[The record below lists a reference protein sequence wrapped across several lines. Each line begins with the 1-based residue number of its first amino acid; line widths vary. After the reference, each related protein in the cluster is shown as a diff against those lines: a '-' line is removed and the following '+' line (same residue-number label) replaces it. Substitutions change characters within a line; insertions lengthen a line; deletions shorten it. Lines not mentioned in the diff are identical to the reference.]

1 MSSSIRNRLIVIA
14 VLVVASIIALIPRDR
29 TERVSVNG
37 VMQDVTVRR
46 VPLKLG
52 LDLRGGMHLEL
63 GLDESQKVSSDP
75 SRDINLALTVLRKR
89 MDEFGVS
96 EPLVQQQGD
105 DRIVVELAGLTEP
118 GRAKDIVTRNAFLE
132 FRLTDKT
139 SSLEAA
145 LPAMDRALAQLGVKS
160 TGPTAGPAS
169 GVAAILGTDTAAKV
183 NDSTATDST
192 AADSSAGRVTGR
204 ILQDLIQPSPGAG
217 GGATPGEYMVS
228 EAAYLR
234 VDSLINLPE
243 VRRAWPRGYDLR
255 WSRVPEAVGA
265 EQVRYLYVLET
276 EPMITGQ
283 NLTAASAQI
292 DPINNSPIVVF
303 ELDRA
308 GARRFGTETQRHQGD
323 FMAIVLDGRV
333 QGRPPVI
340 QSRIDSRG
348 QITLG
353 NRTIQEA
360 QDLALTLEAGA
371 LPIPLKVLKQ
381 GTVGP
386 SLGADSIR
394 QGITAGIAGTILV
407 ILIMIGYYRFAGV
420 LAVVGLAL
428 YILFTLGVLASLG
441 ATLTLPGLAGLVLS
455 IGIAVDANVLI
466 FERIREELALG
477 KTPRL
482 AADEGFHRA
491 MNAIIDSN
499 VCTIVTA
506 LLLYQF
512 GTGPVQGFA
521 VTLTVGTLASMVSAI
536 FVVRT
541 FFLLWLSKRAST
553 AELSI

>member
-1 MSSSIRNRLIVIA
+1 MSSSIRNRLILIA
-14 VLVVASIIALIPRDR
+14 ILVLGSIIALIPRNR
-29 TERVSVNG
+29 VERISVNG
-37 VMQDVTVRR
+37 VLSDVTVRR

-52 LDLRGGMHLEL
+52 LDLQGGMHLEL
-63 GLDESQKVSSDP
+63 GLDESQKVSTDP
-75 SRDINLALTVLRKR
+75 ERDIELALTILRKR
-89 MDEFGVS
+89 MDEFGVT
-96 EPLVQQQGD
+96 EPLVQLSGS
-105 DRIVVELAGLTEP
+105 DRIVVELAGITEP
-118 GRAKDIVTRNAFLE
+118 GRAKDIVTKNAFLE

-139 SSLEAA
+139 NALDAA
-145 LPAMDRALAQLGVKS
+145 LPAMDRALGQLGV
-160 TGPTAGPAS
+160 TLGADVAPS
-169 GVAAILGTDTAAKV
+169 GVAAILGGKS
-183 NDSTATDST
+183 NDSAAVDST
-192 AADSSAGRVTGR
+192 GAAVAPVGRL
-204 ILQDLIQPSPGAG
+204 LQDMIQPSAGPGG
-217 GGATPGEYMVS
+217 STPGEYMVS

-234 VDSLINLPE
+234 VDSLINLPA
-243 VRRAWPRGYDLR
+243 VQRAWPRGYDLR
-255 WSRVPEAVGA
+255 WSRVAEAVGA
-265 EQVRYLYVLET
+265 EQVRYLYVLEE

-283 NLTAASAQI
+283 NLTSAAAQI
-292 DPINNSPIVVF
+292 DPLNNQPMVVF

-308 GARRFGTETQRHQGD
+308 GARRFGTETSRHTGD

-340 QSRIDSRG
+340 NSRIDRRG

-353 NRTIQEA
+353 NQSIQQA

-371 LPIPLKVLKQ
+371 LPVPLKVLKQ

-386 SLGADSIR
+386 TLGADSIR
-394 QGITAGIAGTILV
+394 NGITAGLVGTLLV
-407 ILIMIGYYRFAGV
+407 VLIMIGYYRFAGV
-420 LAVVGLAL
+420 LAVIGLGMYL
-428 YILFTLGVLASLG
+428 LFTLGVLATLE

-499 VCTIVTA
+499 VSTIITA
-506 LLLYQF
+506 LLLFQF
-512 GTGPVQGFA
+512 GTGPVRGFA
-521 VTLTVGTLASMVSAI
+521 VTLIVGTLASMVSAI

-541 FFLLWLSKRAST
+541 FFLLWLSRRTTT